1 MKKRRGIEVSAAEKV
16 DGLNKDMKRRLI
28 MSDSECNL
36 DDCLASL
43 RRADRGVSRNGDNS
57 ICGEDNEAEMKE
69 EEENADVDKKEKVLK
84 SYEGTQTDEVAVS
97 CKKEV
102 LETEL
107 ERKCRI
113 ESSRAEV
120 QSEKSKLDS
129 SEQGGKKKFLSGG
142 NMSKTVISDGVDEKE
157 EMNVHKEGSSKS
169 SVPAKRKRGRVME
182 NQTLTN
188 LQKTG
193 KTETEKNKLI
203 ESPDKQ
209 KLEAKDNSSCVTGDR
224 AEDIGVSRPK
234 DDILRMQGKSGVL
247 RVLPSNKKVD
257 GLENHSKRNY
267 EEVSKAISSRGV
279 ATRAALKQQSLSP
292 FERVDENSSLGASP
306 SKNELRKS
314 KKDSLK
320 KSANRRETLQKN
332 VFHKTRKKKAHI
344 SKGKTGLRTKSNS
357 SAESV
362 VKAKQVSESANVSRR
377 TEKQKLRDQLKDI
390 LLNAGW
396 TIDLRPRRGRNYED
410 SVYIPPE
417 GHGGY
422 WSITK
427 AYAVYQERLKRTN
440 KSEGK
445 ISSGRNCRTPS
456 VSDPIIPLESLDL
469 LKRVV
474 VNKRRRRIE
483 ESEESPKY
491 KGKKVKKKSDKR
503 HPRDQATK
511 GKLTSDSKFS
521 VGSTSYKNHHNGR
534 SRQRGCT
541 LLARGINH
549 KSEADDADYVTY
561 RHKRTVLSW
570 MIDVGVL
577 PINGKVKYMNQRMT
591 KTKLEGWIT
600 RDGINCSCCGKILSL
615 SNFGL
620 HAGNKL
626 IHPSQNIFLEDGE
639 ISLLKCQLEA
649 WKKQGESERQG
660 FYNIDVN
667 GDDPNDDTCGI
678 CGDGGPLICC
688 DGCPSTFHLACLGI
702 EKPPPGDWH
711 CTNCCCR
718 FCGQISTDPSSAS
731 YETVSLLLSC
741 HQCEAKYH
749 EDCIPETEYIS
760 ATSKSTAISFCSSS
774 CRKVFRGLKKILG
787 MKNDIESG
795 FSWTVVR
802 RFDEDSS
809 KSPLQFHQTAES
821 NSKIA
826 VALAVMD
833 ECFLPIVDRRSG
845 INLIHNVVYNCGSN
859 FSRLNYSGFYTFIL
873 EHGDEIISVASIRIH
888 GTRLAEMPF
897 IGTRNMY
904 RRQGMCRRLLS
915 GIESVLSSL
924 NIEKLVIPAISELK
938 ETWTNVFSFKQLE
951 VSQELEVRS
960 INILVFPGTG
970 LLQKPL
976 LENHSS
982 KHDTPVDEVGVIEYD
997 IKDHQDIKSAH
1008 DSSELIA
1015 AEAEP
1020 HNSAQAVGHCGN
1032 ATEDSSFISDD
1043 SADPINNGKSSQ
1055 YLSVETAGDACT
1067 NILSR
1072 GGKTS
1077 FHSEEKSEVDLT
1089 TVQTTELI
1097 GNTSDIIENK
1107 IVAVDAVKDQQ
1118 ECDIVSNS

>member
-16 DGLNKDMKRRLI
+16 DGSNKDMKRRLI

-57 ICGEDNEAEMKE
+57 ICGEDNEVEMKE

-314 KKDSLK
+314 KKDSLE
-320 KSANRRETLQKN
+320 KSANSRRETLQKN

-511 GKLTSDSKFS
+511 GKLTPDSKFS

-873 EHGDEIISVASIRIH
+873 EHGDEIISVASIRFDFFYSSSPMLYLILNFVDFIASNRIH

-915 GIESVLSSL
+915 GIES
-924 NIEKLVIPAISELK
+924 
-938 ETWTNVFSFKQLE
+938 LE

-1055 YLSVETAGDACT
+1055 SLSVETAGDACT

-1077 FHSEEKSEVDLT
+1077 FHSEEKSEVDFT